1 MAYIQVITPGF
12 RLVLQVEGTAYEY
25 HADTRQTVVFCEEA
39 SMSDLPTSPEPVEP
53 VPGPVEPGLE
63 GLVAQAKSDLAD
75 WLSIPVEQIEVL
87 EARAVVWPD
96 GSLGCPQPDMDYTQV
111 PRDGVLIRLTVG
123 PNVYNYHGGGGRD
136 LFLCQQKLKSIEPLP
151 SLGNDSPSA
160 SGSFGE

>member
-1 MAYIQVITPGF
+1 
-12 RLVLQVEGTAYEY
+12 
-25 HADTRQTVVFCEEA
+25 
-39 SMSDLPTSPEPVEP
+39 
-53 VPGPVEPGLE
+53 
-63 GLVAQAKSDLAD
+63 
-75 WLSIPVEQIEVL
+75 
-87 EARAVVWPD
+87 
-96 GSLGCPQPDMDYTQV
+96 MDYTQV